1 MIYQI
6 DGQLRTAV
14 TRALFATRD
23 KMIEN
28 IKLNSAEDMW
38 HPMNLKTKQQRE
50 KLIDQYARMH
60 ASKNFHSDFRVK
72 LSSATNHTEPEV
84 KTLRLIYQVLLH

>member
-50 KLIDQYARMH
+50 KLINEFSSMGLPGLENYQIGKHIYI
-60 ASKNFHSDFRVK
+60 SRV
-72 LSSATNHTEPEV
+72 
-84 KTLRLIYQVLLH
+84 